1 MPARPWVT
9 PEEVKEY
16 SIEPCVSDR
25 TDARLK
31 MDISRAESY
40 ILAYT
45 RNKSLLDDD
54 KYPTIPGDIKNAVII
69 LAEYYGVQ
77 SVKRGY
83 TSESF
88 DDYSYSKDVTTAV
101 DISLLGL
108 EYLLDDYI
116 VSEGSGKITLEAFIV

>member
-16 SIEPCVSDR
+16 SSEPCISSR
-25 TDARLK
+25 TEARLR

-45 RNKSLLDDD
+45 RNKGLLDDNI
-54 KYPTIPGDIKNAVII
+54 YPTIPDDIRNAVII

-77 SVKRGY
+77 SVNRGY

-88 DDYSYSKDVTTAV
+88 DDYSYSKDASTAV

-108 EYLLDDYI
+108 DYLLDDYI
-116 VSEGSGKITLEAFIV
+116 ISEGSGKITLEAFIV

>member
-16 SIEPCVSDR
+16 SSEPCISSR
-25 TDARLK
+25 TEARLR

-45 RNKSLLDDD
+45 RNKSLLDDNI
-54 KYPTIPGDIKNAVII
+54 YPTIPEDIRNAVII

-77 SVKRGY
+77 SVNRGY

-88 DDYSYSKDVTTAV
+88 DDYSYSKDASTAV
-101 DISLLGL
+101 DLSLLGL
-108 EYLLDDYI
+108 DYLLDDYI
-116 VSEGSGKITLEAFIV
+116 ISEGSGKITLEAFIV

>member
-16 SIEPCVSDR
+16 SSEPCVSDR

-54 KYPTIPGDIKNAVII
+54 KYPTIPEDIKNAVII